1 MATLSFHDLMD
12 EEVLECPVK
21 VQQYSYD
28 GNELTV
34 FYDSEWS
41 EEKIAEALME
51 DDWAAVQIYSIFG
64 DGDGGII
71 IDLEPDF
78 GL

>member
-1 MATLSFHDLMD
+1 MATLSFHDMMD
-12 EEVLECPVK
+12 EEVLDCPVK
-21 VQQYSYD
+21 VQQYCYD
-28 GNELTV
+28 DGELTI

-51 DDWAAVQIYSIFG
+51 SDWAAIRIDKIFG